1 MLPTIYGVNG
11 EKFFKD
17 FYNKLKRNNFNLEM
31 IKNYYF
37 FQINRWDLILNNG
50 LLIKFPAK
58 ELDEAIILAKKLIK
72 DSNFKNIE
80 IIDLRIKGRIITQ

>member
-1 MLPTIYGVNG
+1 
-11 EKFFKD
+11 
-17 FYNKLKRNNFNLEM
+17 M

-50 LLIKFPAK
+50 LLIKLPTK

>member
-1 MLPTIYGVNG
+1 
-11 EKFFKD
+11 
-17 FYNKLKRNNFNLEM
+17 M

-37 FQINRWDLILNNG
+37 FQINRWDFILNNG
-50 LLIKFPAK
+50 LLIKLPTK